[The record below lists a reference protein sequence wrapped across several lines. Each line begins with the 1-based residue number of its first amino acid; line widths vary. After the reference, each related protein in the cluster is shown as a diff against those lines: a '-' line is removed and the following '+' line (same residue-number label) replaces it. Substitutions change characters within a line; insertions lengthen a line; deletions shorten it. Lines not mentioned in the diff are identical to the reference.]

1 MTDSEKESTR
11 KKGMKKKKPGVRKEE
26 RQRDRGGDRK
36 RLLAQRKERE
46 GRDGD
51 EKKGPSKKGGEET
64 ARQTC

>member
-11 KKGMKKKKPGVRKEE
+11 KKGMKKKPGVRKEE

-46 GRDGD
+46 GRDRD
-51 EKKGPSKKGGEET
+51 EKKGPRKKGGEET